1 VSRDGSGG
9 RAREEKTA
17 TRRKGHGGCV
27 YQTTKERKARMRN
40 SRWILDV
47 SKRKKKT
54 KTHAYVKRTMIASFS
69 SPAPRDTRKE
79 ALAVTIDP
87 FRFLLLLKYSYEP
100 FSN

>member
-1 VSRDGSGG
+1 
-9 RAREEKTA
+9 
-17 TRRKGHGGCV
+17 
-27 YQTTKERKARMRN
+27 
-40 SRWILDV
+40 
-47 SKRKKKT
+47 
-54 KTHAYVKRTMIASFS
+54 MIASFS